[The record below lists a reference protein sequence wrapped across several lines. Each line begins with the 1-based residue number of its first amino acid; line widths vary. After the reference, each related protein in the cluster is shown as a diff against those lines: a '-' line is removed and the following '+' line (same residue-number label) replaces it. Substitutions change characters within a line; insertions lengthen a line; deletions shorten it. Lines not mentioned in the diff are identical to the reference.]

1 MARWEENYIDRDF
14 DRFWTDRT
22 HEANVRVLVI
32 LAVGF
37 DPRSLA
43 TIQRLSKL
51 DSGNCIGY
59 FAFKLD
65 SRPTFGQSDTV
76 IEDLSAANLRTLEGL
91 KSKREGL
98 HKLPIHDDEG
108 HPIIGRKI
116 LEVMHG
122 SLSILEG
129 YSDVVVD
136 ISGMPRAAYFPL
148 IAYLLRLADSG
159 VFQNLHVSV
168 IEDPLLDSSISR
180 REYGQ
185 ADYLHTFRHHSE
197 AKIVW
202 LPMLGDNDV
211 NRLEKI
217 YNRVKSQCI
226 EICPILP
233 FPAMSLRRVD
243 DAAVQHSEVLFE
255 ALRVSFDNLILC
267 DERSPFD
274 VYRKIL
280 EIEEYYSGRL
290 GAVPSIGTTR
300 TVVSPLSSKSM
311 SLGMLL
317 AAIERNLAVCYVEA
331 GSYSL
336 QENVNSEISFWT
348 KYNPIEIWIAG
359 EPYTT

>member
-1 MARWEENYIDRDF
+1 MARWEENYIDTDF
-14 DRFWTDRT
+14 ERFWKDRSRDP
-22 HEANVRVLVI
+22 NVRVLII

-51 DSGNCIGY
+51 DFGNRIGH
-59 FAFKLD
+59 FAFRLD
-65 SRPTFGQSDTV
+65 ARPTFGQSGTV
-76 IEDLSAANLRTLEGL
+76 IEDLSADNLRTLEGL
-91 KSKREGL
+91 KSRREGL
-98 HKLPIHDDEG
+98 HKLPIYDDEG
-108 HPIIGRKI
+108 HTIIGRRT

-122 SLSILEG
+122 SLSILRG

-136 ISGMPRAAYFPL
+136 ISGMPRGAYFPL
-148 IAYLLRLADSG
+148 IAYLLRLADKG
-159 VFQNLHVSV
+159 EFQNLHVSV
-168 IEDPLLDSSISR
+168 IEDPFLDSLISG

-202 LPMLGDNDV
+202 LPMLGDNEV
-211 NRLEKI
+211 SRLEKI
-217 YNRVKSQCI
+217 YNRVKSDCI

-243 DAAVQHSEVLFE
+243 DITVQHSEILFE
-255 ALRVSFDNLILC
+255 AFRVSFDNLILC

-280 EIEEYYSGRL
+280 DIEEYYSRRL

-336 QENVNSEISFWT
+336 RENVNSKSSLWT
-348 KYNPIEIWIAG
+348 EHNPLEIWIAG
-359 EPYTT
+359 EPYSS